1 LILSGDTPF
10 FATCIKKMKNNRLL
24 EVENLKKY
32 YPVSGGLLYRHL
44 GDIKAVDGVS
54 FYITEGE
61 ALGLVGESGCGKSTL
76 GRAILRLEEPTE
88 GKVIYRGRDITGL
101 NKKELRGLRK
111 EIQIIFQD
119 PQSSLDPRMTIGQ
132 SIGEAL
138 LIHGLRD
145 ERQRGRRVSQM
156 LERVG
161 LESQHALRYPHEFSS
176 GQRQRIGIA
185 RALALSPRLII
196 ADEPVSALDVSIQA
210 QILNLMLELRR
221 DFRLAYL
228 FIAHDLSVIRQVSQ
242 RVAVMY
248 LGRIVELAEAG
259 EIFAHPL
266 HPYTEALVSAI
277 PSIRR
282 GKKSRI
288 LLPGSVPSPL
298 NPPSGCRFH
307 TRCHRVM
314 PICHQVE
321 PHLEDVGKEHLVAC
335 HLYGK

>member
-1 LILSGDTPF
+1 MLKRGIPF
-10 FATCIKKMKNNRLL
+10 SAISIKKMKNSKLL

-54 FYITEGE
+54 FYIMEGE

-76 GRAILRLEEPTE
+76 GRTILRLEEPTE
-88 GKVIYRGRDITGL
+88 GKIVYRGTDITKL

-119 PQSSLDPRMTIGQ
+119 PQSSLDPRMTVGQ

-145 ERQRGRRVSQM
+145 ERQRGRRVGEM

-196 ADEPVSALDVSIQA
+196 ADEPVSALDVSVQA
-210 QILNLMLELRR
+210 QILNLMLDLRR
-221 DFRLAYL
+221 EFSLAYL
-228 FIAHDLSVIRQVSQ
+228 FIAHDLSVIRQVSR

-259 EIFAHPL
+259 EIFSNAL

-277 PSIRR
+277 PSIGQR
-282 GKKSRI
+282 KKTRI

-298 NPPSGCRFH
+298 NPPPGCRFH

-314 PICHQVE
+314 PICRQVE
-321 PHLEDVGKEHLVAC
+321 PQLKDRGKGHLVAC
-335 HLYGK
+335 HLYRD

>member
-1 LILSGDTPF
+1 
-10 FATCIKKMKNNRLL
+10 MKNHKLL

-54 FYITEGE
+54 FYIMEGE
-61 ALGLVGESGCGKSTL
+61 TLGLVGESGCGKSTL
-76 GRAILRLEEPTE
+76 GRTILRLEEPTE
-88 GKVIYRGRDITGL
+88 GKVIYRGGDITKL

-138 LIHGLRD
+138 LIHGLKD
-145 ERQRGRRVSQM
+145 ERERGRKINQM

-161 LESQHALRYPHEFSS
+161 LEVQHALRYPHEFSS

-185 RALALSPRLII
+185 RALALNPRLII

-221 DFRLAYL
+221 EFRLAYL

-259 EIFAHPL
+259 EIFSDAL

-282 GKKSRI
+282 GKKTRI

-298 NPPSGCRFH
+298 NPPPGCRFH

-314 PICHQVE
+314 PVCHQVE
-321 PHLEDVGKEHLVAC
+321 PQLKDMGNGHLVAC
-335 HLYGK
+335 HLYGV

>member
-1 LILSGDTPF
+1 MMLNH
-10 FATCIKKMKNNRLL
+10 KLL
-24 EVENLKKY
+24 KVENLKKY

-44 GDIKAVDGVS
+44 GNIKAVDGVS
-54 FYITEGE
+54 FYIKEGE
-61 ALGLVGESGCGKSTL
+61 TLGLVGESGCGKSTL
-76 GRAILRLEEPTE
+76 GRTIIRLEEPTA
-88 GKVIYRGRDITGL
+88 GKIIYRRTDIAKL
-101 NKKELRGLRK
+101 DRKQLRGLRK

-138 LIHGLRD
+138 LIHGLKD
-145 ERQRGRRVSQM
+145 ERKRGQMVTDM

-161 LESQHALRYPHEFSS
+161 LEAQHALRYPHEFSS

-185 RALALSPRLII
+185 RALATNPRLII

-210 QILNLMLELRR
+210 QILNLMLDLRR
-221 DFRLAYL
+221 EFSLAYL

-248 LGRIVELAEAG
+248 LGKIVELASAG
-259 EIFAHPL
+259 EIFKDYL

-277 PSIRR
+277 PSIRKR
-282 GKKSRI
+282 RKARI
-288 LLPGSVPSPL
+288 LLPGAVPSPL
-298 NPPSGCRFH
+298 NPPPGCRFH

-314 PICHQVE
+314 PICSQVE
-321 PHLEDVGKEHLVAC
+321 PNLKDMGNGHLVAC
-335 HLYGK
+335 HLYGV

>member
-1 LILSGDTPF
+1 MMLNH
-10 FATCIKKMKNNRLL
+10 KLL
-24 EVENLKKY
+24 KVENLKKY

-54 FYITEGE
+54 FYIKEGE
-61 ALGLVGESGCGKSTL
+61 TLGLVGESGCGKSTL
-76 GRAILRLEEPTE
+76 GRTIIRLEEPTA
-88 GKVIYRGRDITGL
+88 GKIIYRRTDIAKLGR
-101 NKKELRGLRK
+101 KQLRGLRK

-138 LIHGLRD
+138 LIHGLKD
-145 ERQRGRRVSQM
+145 ERKRGQMVTDM

-161 LESQHALRYPHEFSS
+161 LEAQHALRYPHEFSS

-185 RALALSPRLII
+185 RALATNPRLII

-210 QILNLMLELRR
+210 QILNLMLDLRR
-221 DFRLAYL
+221 EFSLAYL

-248 LGRIVELAEAG
+248 LGKIVELASAG
-259 EIFAHPL
+259 EIFKDYL

-277 PSIRR
+277 PSIR
-282 GKKSRI
+282 KKRKARI
-288 LLPGSVPSPL
+288 LLPGAVPSPL
-298 NPPSGCRFH
+298 EPPPGCRFH

-314 PICHQVE
+314 PICSQVE
-321 PHLEDVGKEHLVAC
+321 PTLEDMGNGHLVAC
-335 HLYGK
+335 HLYGV

>member
-1 LILSGDTPF
+1 
-10 FATCIKKMKNNRLL
+10 MKNHKLL

-32 YPVSGGLLYRHL
+32 YPVTGGLLYRHL

-54 FYITEGE
+54 FYIMEGE

-76 GRAILRLEEPTE
+76 GRTILRLEEPTE
-88 GKVIYRGRDITGL
+88 GKVVYRGTDITRLGR
-101 NKKELRGLRK
+101 KELRGLRK

-145 ERQRGRRVSQM
+145 ERERGRRVSEM

-185 RALALSPRLII
+185 RALVTSPRLII

-221 DFRLAYL
+221 EFRLAYL

-259 EIFAHPL
+259 EIFANPL
-266 HPYTEALVSAI
+266 HPYTEALISAI

-282 GKKSRI
+282 GKRKARI

-298 NPPSGCRFH
+298 NPPPGCRFH
-307 TRCHRVM
+307 TRCHRVL
-314 PICHQVE
+314 PVCHQAE
-321 PHLEDVGKEHLVAC
+321 PHLKDAGNGHLVAC
-335 HLYGK
+335 HLYGV